1 MQKENLNI
9 LIACEESQAFTR
21 EFRKLGH
28 NAFSCD
34 LKPCSGGL
42 DQYHIQADALEIA
55 HDKTFKWDLMI
66 GHPPCTFI
74 SGASRGWLS
83 HKDDKHLNIF
93 ERRRHPLYPNRL
105 EDALKALEFVY
116 LLASAPIEHIAI
128 ENPLGLLNQKDFI
141 DFFDKEGIVPSFMK
155 NKPMIIQPYMY
166 GDHFQKRSCF
176 WLKNLPKVKPTIE
189 KENWIKGEMVQVKKK
204 NGRIQNIPRWFNLA
218 RDLSDSERKEVR
230 SKSFPLMSKAI
241 AYTWTD
247 YLKIYLNK

>member
-9 LIACEESQAFTR
+9 LVACEESQTFTKQ
-21 EFRKLGH
+21 FRKLGH

-34 LKPCSGGL
+34 VKPSSGGL

-55 HDKTFKWDLMI
+55 HEKSFNWDLLI

-74 SGASRGWLS
+74 SGASRAWLS
-83 HKDDKHLNIF
+83 HKEDKHLNIF
-93 ERRRHPLYPNRL
+93 ERRRHPLFPNRL

-116 LLASAPIEHIAI
+116 LLASAPIKHIAI

-155 NKPMIIQPYMY
+155 EKPMIIQPYQF

-176 WLKNLPKVKPTIE
+176 WLQNLPKVPPTVS
-189 KENWIKGEMVQVKKK
+189 KENWNKGEMIQVKKK
-204 NGRIQNIPRWFNLA
+204 NGRIQNVPRWFNDA
-218 RDLSDSERKEVR
+218 RDLNDYQRKEVR
-230 SKSFPLMSKAI
+230 SKSFPKMSKAI
-241 AYTWTD
+241 AQTWVD
-247 YLKIYLNK
+247 FLKINLNK